1 MKIESC
7 TFQHWTLFK
16 FMIKTMYNARMKIL
30 IKSLTVYKKRKMS
43 KTDKKQRKKRS
54 YFKKTY
60 IPKKVIKTYNSFTII
75 EMIGRKIYL

>member
-1 MKIESC
+1 
-7 TFQHWTLFK
+7 
-16 FMIKTMYNARMKIL
+16 MIKTIYNARMKIL

-43 KTDKKQRKKRS
+43 KTDKKQRKKRK